1 MQHDHIEKLME
12 LFIES
17 AETEGFLEY
26 IAEGAET
33 TFLTDAD
40 NITVNDLTTETIK
53 LMKKTN
59 ENLGSICNIY
69 FQKTNMET

>member
-1 MQHDHIEKLME
+1 MPNIEAIME

-33 TFLTDAD
+33 TFLSDAD
-40 NITVNDLTTETIK
+40 NTTVNDLVTETVK

-59 ENLGSICNIY
+59 ENLGSICDIY
-69 FQKTNMET
+69 YEKTNQEY

>member
-1 MQHDHIEKLME
+1 ME
-12 LFIES
+12 NDKTEAIIDLFIEN

-33 TFLTDAD
+33 TFLLDAD
-40 NITVNDLTTETIK
+40 NTTVNDLVTETVK

-59 ENLGSICNIY
+59 ENLGSICDIY
-69 FQKTNMET
+69 FEKTN